1 MVRTF
6 TSEAAFR
13 TFASDFA
20 RSLKAGDVVGLSG
33 PLGAGKTTFVQAAAT
48 ALLGGDPVSS
58 PTFTF
63 WHRYPSG
70 DTAAPVDHID
80 LYRIDDP
87 AEIVELGLDDAFE
100 GGSIVFVE
108 WWQNAGGRLPAP
120 SYEIVIAGKGEDPR
134 TVTVISK

>member
-1 MVRTF
+1 MERTF

-48 ALLGGDPVSS
+48 ALLGGDTVSS

-63 WHRYPSG
+63 WHRYP
-70 DTAAPVDHID
+70 AADSAPPVDHID
-80 LYRIDDP
+80 LYRIDNP
-87 AEIVELGLDDAFE
+87 AEIVELGLDEAFE
-100 GGSIVFVE
+100 GNSIVFVE
-108 WWQNAGGRLPAP
+108 WWQNAGGRLPVP
-120 SYEIVIAGKGEDPR
+120 SYEIAIAGKGEEPR
-134 TVTVISK
+134 SVRVASK